1 MFREEMHILQT
12 LVRVDTRTHN
22 RATVSLCPV
31 VSYSLRYATFQAL
44 NMVKKQRE
52 SLPNFLEISGQ

>member
-22 RATVSLCPV
+22 RATVSLCPA
-31 VSYSLRYATFQAL
+31 VSYCPALRYLSGTEHG
-44 NMVKKQRE
+44 KKAKTKFVE
-52 SLPNFLEISGQ
+52 FS